1 MAVEEV
7 VLEGDIAKE
16 DALKLLQ
23 QHGSADK
30 LTLSNCRK
38 LTTTDIQALIE
49 AINSGLN
56 SVTIK
61 NCNIIDDDTLEKLAA
76 CCPKLTDVT
85 LNGKFKKLTERG
97 TINFAKS
104 CQELKLF
111 SVVLSETDESEEQEG
126 DEEVEWGLTDNFLSG
141 LSENTCPTLE
151 HFGFS
156 GFTGVTANG
165 LLGFLWKVSPT
176 LASLDCSE
184 VPIITDTECREIA
197 GICPGLT
204 SINFSYCNITD
215 KGVEELCLKC
225 HLLNH
230 IDFCGCNELTDNAV
244 KSIATHCK
252 KITNLKLGWC
262 LKITETSLEALANEC
277 LSLGHVDIR
286 HCSVKHIP
294 FDFIKI
300 ESLSSLQV
308 DGCTGLKCP
317 PLNIAMKGVKPAR
330 EFLEE
335 CDLHH
340 MCRVAFVGSEGSGK
354 SSLSM
359 CVQSS
364 SMSVADVATEGVHVT
379 LWKPFHKSNDECRVD
394 KSTLSV
400 PVDDKWDNLT
410 VELWDSGGRQC
421 LFGLQP
427 LFLTDQTLYVMTF
440 NVNNPMEIKLMPNWF
455 FLVQTK
461 APGSPVILVGT
472 NADDHQE
479 DYTPI
484 GNKVLK
490 AVQEA
495 EEEHCQEIQT
505 ELNLLREKKE
515 DACVQARITKLES
528 IINCRPKLPERV
540 LFVSSIKGLGITEI
554 QNEIFRMLLDASL
567 FPHLLHKVDI
577 HITYLH
583 AEILKLREDKVVVIP
598 WDNYLSIA
606 SEAGLTDKADVDAAT
621 ELLECRGCIVVLKI
635 PASTQDHGPTRTV
648 CVNPGVL
655 FNCLACMHNETDPRE
670 FVPRFIKAGFVD
682 RYWPTNTKPNDW
694 TLRSAVDDIV
704 SKGLIREA
712 VIPLCFQAVHLSE
725 DEICKII
732 TLCRNIGVLVEGAP
746 KGSYEVEL
754 ILAYYKNLSVFK
766 RYFIPLQHKLP
777 PDSESPNVWPKA
789 VPEGHIQ
796 VGWRFKFPDEV
807 SAECSTL
814 VIAACRN
821 YKMNSELHGYWE
833 RGLILKV
840 GDVLVK
846 ISREAAFLDVIGRC
860 KITHGSKQA
869 LNMTWYNLAQFFYV
883 ADTLLSNYSGLSP
896 EIMVPI
902 EGCSRPKHKS
912 LFELIKDYNVEP
924 SHLANY
930 RWFLPPAGLNAEVHT
945 QIPSDTSSW
954 LATIAR
960 KSTMFVSYHS
970 DHQDEIKLLRMSLE
984 HSGFNCVGDW
994 SLVGQGQDLTEKRRQ
1009 SIMGSSIILA
1019 FISPNYL
1026 EWSRAQQDI
1035 NTALENNKPVIA
1047 LLFDKSNW
1055 TEVCNDTDFGKQLSG
1070 HATCLD
1076 FDGGSGKA
1084 LSHQFD
1090 QAQLLQLI
1098 THCNATLYGTGDIH
1112 PPEPPRSPEVTAQV
1126 SHDKRVESIHDSTF
1140 LSAKPDED
1148 VVKSEQQHHQN
1159 QQVPR
1164 VEVTVAS
1171 ESKESIVE
1179 STKDQDAKIR
1189 EMAASAVAA
1198 AVAGATAQHISKKE
1212 TSPEA
1217 IKAAAAA
1224 AEVGQAVLD
1233 GDSDAA
1239 AQAVVKVARIVEETS
1254 KGSTQNNRTV
1264 QNGSVSSRPPQ
1275 SSTCTIL

>member
-1 MAVEEV
+1 MQYMNQKVNCLV
-7 VLEGDIAKE
+7 IAKQYN
-16 DALKLLQ
+16 ANHIFSRKKLLQ

-300 ESLSSLQV
+300 ESLSSLQ
-308 DGCTGLKCP
+308 
-317 PLNIAMKGVKPAR
+317 
-330 EFLEE
+330 
-335 CDLHH
+335 
-340 MCRVAFVGSEGSGK
+340 
-354 SSLSM
+354 
-359 CVQSS
+359 
-364 SMSVADVATEGVHVT
+364 
-379 LWKPFHKSNDECRVD
+379 
-394 KSTLSV
+394 
-400 PVDDKWDNLT
+400 
-410 VELWDSGGRQC
+410 
-421 LFGLQP
+421 
-427 LFLTDQTLYVMTF
+427 
-440 NVNNPMEIKLMPNWF
+440 
-455 FLVQTK
+455 
-461 APGSPVILVGT
+461 
-472 NADDHQE
+472 
-479 DYTPI
+479 
-484 GNKVLK
+484 
-490 AVQEA
+490 
-495 EEEHCQEIQT
+495 
-505 ELNLLREKKE
+505 
-515 DACVQARITKLES
+515 
-528 IINCRPKLPERV
+528 
-540 LFVSSIKGLGITEI
+540 GITEI

-621 ELLECRGCIVVLKI
+621 ELLECRI

-1019 FISPNYL
+1019 FFSPNFAY
-1026 EWSRAQQDI
+1026 SRFA
-1035 NTALENNKPVIA
+1035 
-1047 LLFDKSNW
+1047 NW
-1055 TEVCNDTDFGKQLSG
+1055 LIYGAFGKQLSG

-1090 QAQLLQLI
+1090 QAQVLQLI